1 MRAAV
6 VTEPGRIEV
15 RNIPPPTIGDYDALV
30 QIIACGVC
38 TGTDLHILQGNF
50 PWLVP
55 HPFVLGHESIGRVIR
70 VGERARNLREGDL
83 VLRPVAFRAEDHGG
97 ELGALWGGYA
107 ELGIVADARSIL
119 EDSGGST
126 SGRLPQFANA
136 QQVVPS
142 DFDPL
147 DAGMFITFKE
157 TLSWIQQLG
166 VIANKSIAVL
176 GTGPVGLCFVR
187 IAKFLGANPVI
198 AVGRRQARLA
208 LAMQM
213 GADATVDTS
222 EGDLASAIRRLTDGR
237 GADYIIEA
245 IGNTELLGQAAHG
258 LADGGELALY
268 GVPPALETSLAWS
281 GTAPNWKLRFIKPR
295 EEAVHELALDL
306 VRLGFIDLKSFV
318 SHVMPLA
325 QIDEA
330 FRRIVD
336 KAALKIVITNDA

>member
-6 VTEPGRIEV
+6 VTEPGKIEIREV
-15 RNIPPPTIGDYDALV
+15 PAPTMGDYDALV

-55 HPFVLGHESIGRVIR
+55 YPFVLGHESIGRVIR
-70 VGERARNLREGDL
+70 VGTRARYLREGDL
-83 VLRPVAFRAEDHGG
+83 VLRPVAFRAEDHGS

-107 ELGIVADARSIL
+107 ELGLVGDARSIL
-119 EDSGGST
+119 EDSGVST
-126 SGRLPQFANA
+126 PPRLPQFAIA
-136 QQVVPS
+136 QQVMPS
-142 DFDPL
+142 DFDPI

-166 VIANKSIAVL
+166 SIANKSIAVL

-222 EGDLASAIRRLTDGR
+222 KEDLASATRRLTDGR

-245 IGNTELLGQAAHG
+245 IGNTELLRQATRG
-258 LADGGELALY
+258 LGDGGELAVY
-268 GVPPALETSLAWS
+268 GVPSVLETSLTWS

-295 EEAVHELALDL
+295 EESVHDLALDL

-318 SHVMPLA
+318 SHVMPLS

-330 FRRIVD
+330 FRRVAD
-336 KAALKIVITNDA
+336 KDALKIVITNDA